1 MNDGIIIAKEMRDL
15 LRDLIQHLR
24 TVAMDVESQLD
35 EIEFGVI
42 GHEARTRKDI

>member
-1 MNDGIIIAKEMRDL
+1 MNEEITIAKEMRDL

-35 EIEFGVI
+35 EIEFGAT
-42 GHEARTRKDI
+42 GYDK

>member
-24 TVAMDVESQLD
+24 TVAIDVESQLD
-35 EIEFGVI
+35 EIEFG
-42 GHEARTRKDI
+42 ATRNDK